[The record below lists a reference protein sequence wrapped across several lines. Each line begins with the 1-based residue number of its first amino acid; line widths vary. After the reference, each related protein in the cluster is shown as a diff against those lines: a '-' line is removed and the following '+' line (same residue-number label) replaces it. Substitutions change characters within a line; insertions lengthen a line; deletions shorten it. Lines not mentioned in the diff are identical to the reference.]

1 MNAATLDA
9 TLRAKYFG
17 ALLYSITIKSNRLEN
32 DERLAA
38 LLCQDA
44 GKRPDIAKRILK
56 DVLDTAF
63 YRMKIQHSSKDL
75 LRLTGSEFAL

>member
-1 MNAATLDA
+1 MNAATLDT

-17 ALLYSITIKSNRLEN
+17 ALLYSINIKSNRLEN
-32 DERLAA
+32 DERLSM
-38 LLCQDA
+38 LLYQDA

-63 YRMKIQHSSKDL
+63 YRMKIQYSSKG
-75 LRLTGSEFAL
+75 LTGGEFAL